1 MSEDITCN
9 SYWKEIND
17 LARGMIEETYEWLD
31 KADMEP
37 DEIIEDVMD
46 QITDHVLHETID
58 GHQWVI
64 YYAYNLDVIKFSNN
78 SDYMVENFGND
89 EAGHILS
96 KQGLDSLHTA
106 IAFWAMYA
114 DVQDVLHDIHE
125 SVFDELME
133 PSEDAA

>member
-1 MSEDITCN
+1 MSEDITN
-9 SYWKEIND
+9 TSYWKEIND

>member
-1 MSEDITCN
+1 MSEDITN
-9 SYWKEIND
+9 TSYWKEIND

-125 SVFDELME
+125 SVFDELMDT
-133 PSEDAA
+133 EDAT